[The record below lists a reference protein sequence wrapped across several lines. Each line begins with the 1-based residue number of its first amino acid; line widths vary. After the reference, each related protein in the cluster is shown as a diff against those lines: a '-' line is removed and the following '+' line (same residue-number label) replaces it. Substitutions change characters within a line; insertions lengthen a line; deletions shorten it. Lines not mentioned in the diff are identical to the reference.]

1 MSQLILEVALEGLDF
16 FGYHGYYEEEGEKG
30 NWFKVDVQ
38 TTTILSEPS
47 LLGSDELGNTINY
60 EVLYSI
66 VEQEMETRAKL
77 LETVAYRILE
87 RIKNYPDVDSVL
99 VSVTKLN
106 PPIGGDCK
114 AAKVTLKSKK

>member
-1 MSQLILEVALEGLDF
+1 MAELVLEVALEGLDF

-30 NWFKVDVQ
+30 NWFKVDLK
-38 TTTILSEPS
+38 TTTIVKSPS
-47 LLGSDELGNTINY
+47 LLRSDELGNTINY

-66 VEQEMETRAKL
+66 VQQEMEIRVKL
-77 LETVAYRILE
+77 LETVAYKILE
-87 RIKNYPDVDSVL
+87 RVKSYPHVAHAE

-114 AAKVTLKSKK
+114 SAKVTLKY